1 MSARR
6 TDTTKAVAARRGR
19 GFEPAAGLLR
29 ERIRKAGE
37 TRGFAVA
44 RLVTHWAEVAGPE
57 IAAMCRP
64 LRVSYG
70 RGGFGGTLTLL
81 VSGAQAPVVQ
91 MQLPRLRDR
100 VNACYGFNAIA
111 RIRLTQTAPE
121 PGFAAGFAEA
131 QTPFTPA
138 PAARTTPP
146 AEVVTA
152 ARSAAGDVADDD
164 LRSALEALARNVLSR
179 THRSKGS

>member
-1 MSARR
+1 MTARR
-6 TDTTKAVAARRGR
+6 TDTTQAVAARRGR

-81 VSGAQAPVVQ
+81 VSGAQAPMVQ
-91 MQLPRLRDR
+91 MQLPRLRER
-100 VNACYGFNAIA
+100 VNACYGFNAIS
-111 RIRLTQTAPE
+111 RIRLTQTAPD
-121 PGFAAGFAEA
+121 PGFAAGFADA
-131 QTPFTPA
+131 QTPFSLA
-138 PAARTTPP
+138 PARSTPP